1 MGTWVLINARWYKMA
16 SLGTPQD
23 ILGAIATVV
32 DCVAR
37 GAIMPS
43 EDWVLISH
51 IVGRAVSPEEAAVL
65 YEDDEF
71 WAAIEARVVS
81 SDEE

>member
-1 MGTWVLINARWYKMA
+1 MA

-23 ILGAIATVV
+23 VLRAIATVV
-32 DCVAR
+32 GGVAR

-51 IVGRAVSPEEAAVL
+51 IVGHAVSPEEAAVL
-65 YEDDEF
+65 YGDDEF
-71 WAAIEARVVS
+71 WAEIDALVA
-81 SDEE
+81 SDED

>member
-1 MGTWVLINARWYKMA
+1 MA

-23 ILGAIATVV
+23 ALGAIATVV
-32 DCVAR
+32 GGVAR

-51 IVGRAVSPEEAAVL
+51 IVGRAVGSEEAAVL
-65 YEDDEF
+65 KEDEGF
-71 WAAIEARVVS
+71 WREVEARVVS